1 MDVTCERCKTGY
13 EFDDALV
20 SERGTSVRCTTCGH
34 TFKVRRPGASA
45 ASAQAAPGATKER
58 WLVRTIDGRELEFRA
73 LRELQAAIAKGNVR
87 RDDVLAREN
96 GRPRRLGSIAELDPF
111 FSSRQQGPKDG
122 TFSKTSIGVGPP
134 RPRAHT
140 PPGLGD
146 STPEVRAPSPSQLD
160 ESALRGSDPGVGRA
174 SMSSGTSEGSVA
186 IPLAAVMGKNNPG
199 SRRSDRPGQATRTP
213 VPPITVVHGETVGFD
228 GSGPPDDGDDITH
241 QVSRKELEAKIREAE
256 SLATSESIAQ
266 SLPKPST
273 PPPPPP
279 AGEPARRASLRDRT
293 PPSAED
299 ATTQPQVARAAAV
312 KATLPSNA
320 TSPASGK
327 TGNGTGKQPAL
338 DATTIDAAP
347 PFEAEMASDDPGAS
361 GAHRGP
367 SSNGGPASSG
377 ARLPELPPPPPAHA
391 PTVPRSAEPTQTP
404 TPTPADTP
412 DRGSIADMRAS
423 MASLVNLTP
432 TPADVR
438 YSYVAEHTRSSG
450 DARFSGASESR
461 RVGSA
466 RWIFALLLLGA
477 VVVGGAV
484 VGRHYFS
491 KDGDKVAGSSEKL
504 AALLADAEKA
514 IAAGDL
520 DTAKELVDR
529 ASGLAEKD
537 AKVARLSAR
546 IANERAE
553 LPWLELRFLAPDDAS
568 RQAVKTRLADQVGR
582 AKTSATRAAEIA
594 KTDPEIL
601 RERVDALRLAGELPA
616 ARALV
621 PQLAGTSSEPR
632 TQLVLAAL
640 DLAEDTPP
648 LDEIVP
654 RLSKVAGDDADGGRA
669 RLLLVYALGRK
680 NDVERAKQELAKL
693 RATHPLRASA
703 EAFLERTAE
712 GVAPSLDIESLPDAA
727 PRGSSDA
734 GVTGATGEVPADFRK
749 ALEQASQALAKGD
762 QARAEQLYRGALTK
776 EPGNPEALAGL
787 GHVARARGN
796 SKEAIDQYKKSLAG
810 SGNYLPALVPLADM
824 LWDSGDRFLAQV
836 YYRQIAQVAPPG
848 ATLDRAK
855 ERGGSGGAPPPAAPP
870 TTAPEAP
877 TQTPSADPPP
887 IELLKPDPPSPKEGE

>member
-34 TFKVRRPGASA
+34 TFKVRRPGSTAGGGQASSS
-45 ASAQAAPGATKER
+45 SAKER

-111 FSSRQQGPKDG
+111 FTSRQQAPKDG

-134 RPRAHT
+134 RPRALT
-140 PPGLGD
+140 PAGLGD
-146 STPEVRAPSPSQLD
+146 ATPDVRPPMTSQLD
-160 ESALRGSDPGVGRA
+160 DSAIRDRDPPMGRA
-174 SMSSGTSEGSVA
+174 SMASGTTEGSVA
-186 IPLAAVMGKNNPG
+186 IPLAAAISKNNPG
-199 SRRSDRPGQATRTP
+199 ARRSDRPGQAARTP
-213 VPPITVVHGETVGFD
+213 IPPVTFGHAETVGFE
-228 GSGPPDDGDDITH
+228 GSGPPTDGDDITY

-256 SLATSESIAQ
+256 SLATNESIAQ

-273 PPPPPP
+273 PPPPNPEPPPRASRRDRNPP
-279 AGEPARRASLRDRT
+279 ADEASTR
-293 PPSAED
+293 
-299 ATTQPQVARAAAV
+299 PQKARAASV
-312 KATLPSNA
+312 EPTV
-320 TSPASGK
+320 SGSSEAK
-327 TGNGTGKQPAL
+327 EAL
-338 DATTIDAAP
+338 DATAVDQRS
-347 PFEAEMASDDPGAS
+347 PFETEPTKDDPAS
-361 GAHRGP
+361 GGTQRGP
-367 SSNGGPASSG
+367 SSNGSPASSG
-377 ARLPELPPPPPAHA
+377 AVRMPELPPPPGPAA
-391 PTVPRSAEPTQTP
+391 IAAAIPKGAEEALTP
-404 TPTPADTP
+404 TPTDTP
-412 DRGSIADMRAS
+412 DRSSIPDMRAS

-450 DARFSGASESR
+450 DARFSAASESR

-484 VGRHYFS
+484 IGRHYFS
-491 KDGDKVAGSSEKL
+491 KDGDKTAGDSGRL

-514 IAAGDL
+514 IVAGDL

-529 ASGLAEKD
+529 ATGLAEKD
-537 AKVARLSAR
+537 PKVARLSAR
-546 IANERAE
+546 VANERAE

-568 RQAVKTRLADQVGR
+568 RPAVKARLADQVGR
-582 AKTSATRAAEIA
+582 AKSAATRAADIA
-594 KTDPEIL
+594 KADPEIV
-601 RERVDALRLAGELPA
+601 RERVDALRLAGDLPA

-621 PQLAGTSSEPR
+621 PQLAGTHGEPR

-640 DLAEDTPP
+640 DLAEDAPP

-654 RLSKVAGDDADGGRA
+654 RLAKVTGDDTDGGRA

-680 NDVERAKQELAKL
+680 NDLARAKQELAKL
-693 RATHPLRASA
+693 RASHPLHASA
-703 EAFLERTAE
+703 EAFLKRTAE

-727 PRGSSDA
+727 PRGSSEA
-734 GVTGATGEVPADFRK
+734 GGAGTANGEVPSDFRK
-749 ALEQASQALAKGD
+749 ALEQASQALSKGD
-762 QARAEQLYRGALTK
+762 QARAEQLYRGALVK

-787 GHVARARGN
+787 GHVARARGK
-796 SKEAIDQYKKSLAG
+796 SKDAIDYYKQSLAG

-824 LWDSGDRFLAQV
+824 LWDGGDRFLAQV

-848 ATLDRAK
+848 GTLDRAR
-855 ERGGSGGAPPPAAPP
+855 ERGGANGAGAPPAAPSAAPDPPPQPPP
-870 TTAPEAP
+870 TAN
-877 TQTPSADPPP
+877 DPPP
-887 IELLKPDPPSPKEGE
+887 IELLEPAPDAPPTEGAP